1 MLSKNTM
8 YRKKQL
14 DILKNRMLE
23 PRHFIQI
30 VTGPRQVGKT
40 TLIKQLIEELSLPIT
55 YFSADNVSH
64 PDSNWIDLQWDI
76 QRTKFQTSN
85 SKECILVFD
94 EIQKISNWSEAI
106 KKQWDKDSFES
117 RNIKLI
123 LLGSSQMLLQ
133 KGISESLAG
142 RFELIP
148 FTQWSYTEMN
158 KAFGFTELEYL
169 WFGGYPGGAV
179 LKNNEERWKEYI
191 LFSLIEPTLYKDI
204 LLTTKIDKPALLRN
218 LFELGCSYSGQIV
231 TFQKILG
238 QLDDAGNTTTI
249 SHYLSLLDV
258 GGLLSGIE
266 KYSKEKI
273 RQRASSPKWQVRD
286 NALLSVMSG
295 KTFEQTINNPVI
307 FGRFVE
313 SVVGAHLLNSK
324 KENKINLYYWR
335 EADKEVDYIMEYN
348 NKIISIEV
356 KSSVSKSSKGLYEF
370 KKRYNPHKSLI
381 IEKNGLQWNDLI
393 KIDPRE
399 LF

>member
-1 MLSKNTM
+1 M

-14 DILKNRMLE
+14 NILINRMLE
-23 PRHFIQI
+23 QRHFIQI
-30 VTGPRQVGKT
+30 ITGPRQVGKT
-40 TLIKQLIEELSLPIT
+40 TLIKQLKEDISLPVT
-55 YFSADNVSH
+55 YFSADNVSN
-64 PDSNWIDLQWDI
+64 PDSGWIDLQWDI
-76 QRTKFQTSN
+76 QRTKFQTSGV
-85 SKECILVFD
+85 KEYILVFD

-106 KKQWDKDSFES
+106 KKQWDKDTFEN

-142 RFELIP
+142 RFGLIP
-148 FTQWSYTEMN
+148 MAQWSFSEMN
-158 KAFGFTELEYL
+158 EAFGFTELEYL

-179 LKNNEERWKEYI
+179 LKNDEARWKEYI
-191 LFSLIEPTLYKDI
+191 LNSLIEPTLYKDI
-204 LLTTKIDKPALLRN
+204 LLTTRIDKPALLRK

-238 QLDDAGNTTTI
+238 QLDDAGNTTTL
-249 SHYLSLLDV
+249 SHYLSLLDL

-295 KTFEQTINNPVI
+295 KTFDQVKNDPAI

-313 SVVGAHLLNSK
+313 SAIGTHLLNSK

-335 EADKEVDYIMEYN
+335 EGDKEVDYIIEYD

-356 KSSVSKSSKGLYEF
+356 KSSVNKSSNGLYEF
-370 KKRYNPHKSLI
+370 RKKYNPHKSLI
-381 IEKNGLQWNDLI
+381 IEKDGLQWNDFI

>member
-1 MLSKNTM
+1 M
-8 YRKKQL
+8 YKKKQL
-14 DILKNRMLE
+14 NIIKNRMLE

-30 VTGPRQVGKT
+30 ITGPRQVGKT
-40 TLIKQLIEELSLPIT
+40 TLIKQLIGELSTPVT
-55 YFSADNVSH
+55 YLSADNI
-64 PDSNWIDLQWDI
+64 SNPNGDWIDLQWDI
-76 QRTKFQTSN
+76 QRTKLQTSGN
-85 SKECILVFD
+85 KESILIFD
-94 EIQKISNWSEAI
+94 EIQKISNWSEVI
-106 KKQWDKDSFES
+106 KKQWDKDSFEN

-148 FTQWSYTEMN
+148 MVQWSYSEMN
-158 KAFGFTELEYL
+158 EAFGFTELEYL
-169 WFGGYPGGAV
+169 WFGGYPGGAI
-179 LKNNEERWKEYI
+179 LRNDESRWKEYI
-191 LFSLIEPTLYKDI
+191 LNSLIEPTLYKDI
-204 LLTTKIDKPALLRN
+204 LLTTRIDKPALLRK

-231 TFQKILG
+231 TYKKILG
-238 QLDDAGNTTTI
+238 QLDDAGNTTTL
-249 SHYLSLLDV
+249 SHYLSLLDL

-295 KTFEQTINNPVI
+295 KTFEQVKNVPAV

-313 SVVGAHLLNSK
+313 SAIGSHLLNSK
-324 KENKINLYYWR
+324 KVNKTNLYYWR
-335 EADKEVDYIMEYN
+335 EGDKEVDYIIEYD

-356 KSSVSKSSKGLYEF
+356 KSSVNKSSKGIYEF

-381 IEKNGLQWNDLI
+381 IEKDGLQWNDFI

>member
-1 MLSKNTM
+1 M

-14 DILKNRMLE
+14 NILINRMLE
-23 PRHFIQI
+23 QRHFIQI
-30 VTGPRQVGKT
+30 ITGPRQVGKT
-40 TLIKQLIEELSLPIT
+40 TLIKQLKEDISLPVT
-55 YFSADNVSH
+55 YFSADNVSN
-64 PDSNWIDLQWDI
+64 PDSGWIDLQWDI
-76 QRTKFQTSN
+76 QRTKFQTSGV
-85 SKECILVFD
+85 KEYILVFD

-106 KKQWDKDSFES
+106 KKQWDKDTFEN

-142 RFELIP
+142 RFGLIP
-148 FTQWSYTEMN
+148 MAQWSFSEMN
-158 KAFGFTELEYL
+158 EAFGFTELEYL

-179 LKNNEERWKEYI
+179 LKNDEARWKEYI
-191 LFSLIEPTLYKDI
+191 LNSLIEPTLYKDI
-204 LLTTKIDKPALLRN
+204 LLTTRIDKPALLRK

-238 QLDDAGNTTTI
+238 QLDDAGNTTTL
-249 SHYLSLLDV
+249 SHYLSLLDL

-295 KTFEQTINNPVI
+295 KTFDQVKNDPAI

-313 SVVGAHLLNSK
+313 SAIGTHLLNSK

-335 EADKEVDYIMEYN
+335 EGDKEVDYIIEYD

-356 KSSVSKSSKGLYEF
+356 KSSVNKSSNGLYEF
-370 KKRYNPHKSLI
+370 RKRYNPHKSLI
-381 IEKNGLQWNDLI
+381 IEKDGLQWNDFI

>member
-1 MLSKNTM
+1 M

-14 DILKNRMLE
+14 NILINRMLE
-23 PRHFIQI
+23 QRHFIQI
-30 VTGPRQVGKT
+30 ITGPRQVGKT
-40 TLIKQLIEELSLPIT
+40 TLIKQLKEDISLPVT
-55 YFSADNVSH
+55 YFSADNVSN
-64 PDSNWIDLQWDI
+64 PDSGWIDLQWDI
-76 QRTKFQTSN
+76 QRTKFQTSGV
-85 SKECILVFD
+85 KEYILVFD

-106 KKQWDKDSFES
+106 KKQWDKDTFEN

-148 FTQWSYTEMN
+148 MAQWSFSEMN
-158 KAFGFTELEYL
+158 EAFGFTELEYL

-179 LKNNEERWKEYI
+179 LKNDEARWKEYI
-191 LFSLIEPTLYKDI
+191 LNSLIEPTLYKDI
-204 LLTTKIDKPALLRN
+204 LLTTRIDKPALLRK

-238 QLDDAGNTTTI
+238 QLDDAGNTTTL
-249 SHYLSLLDV
+249 SHYLSLLDL

-295 KTFEQTINNPVI
+295 KTFDQVKNDPAI

-313 SVVGAHLLNSK
+313 SAIGTHLLNSK
-324 KENKINLYYWR
+324 KENKTNLYYWR
-335 EADKEVDYIMEYN
+335 EGDKEVDYIIEYD

-356 KSSVSKSSKGLYEF
+356 KSSVNKSSNGLYEF
-370 KKRYNPHKSLI
+370 RKKYNPHKSLI
-381 IEKNGLQWNDLI
+381 IEKDGLQWNDFI

>member
-1 MLSKNTM
+1 M

-14 DILKNRMLE
+14 NILINRMLE
-23 PRHFIQI
+23 QRHFIQI
-30 VTGPRQVGKT
+30 ITGPRQVGKT
-40 TLIKQLIEELSLPIT
+40 TLIKQLKEDISLPVT
-55 YFSADNVSH
+55 YFSADNVSN
-64 PDSNWIDLQWDI
+64 PDSGWIDLQWDI
-76 QRTKFQTSN
+76 QRTKFQTSGV
-85 SKECILVFD
+85 KEYILVFD

-106 KKQWDKDSFES
+106 KKQWDKDTFEN

-148 FTQWSYTEMN
+148 MAQWSFSEMN
-158 KAFGFTELEYL
+158 EAFGFTELEYL

-179 LKNNEERWKEYI
+179 LKNDEARWKEYI
-191 LFSLIEPTLYKDI
+191 LNSLIEPTLYKDI
-204 LLTTKIDKPALLRN
+204 LLTTRIDKPALLRK

-238 QLDDAGNTTTI
+238 QLDDAGNTTTL
-249 SHYLSLLDV
+249 SHYLSLLDL

-295 KTFEQTINNPVI
+295 KTFDQVKNDPAI

-313 SVVGAHLLNSK
+313 SAIGTHLLNSK
-324 KENKINLYYWR
+324 KENKTNLYYWR
-335 EADKEVDYIMEYN
+335 EGDKEVDYIIEYD

-356 KSSVSKSSKGLYEF
+356 KSSVNKSSNGLYEF
-370 KKRYNPHKSLI
+370 RKRYNPHKSLI
-381 IEKNGLQWNDLI
+381 IEKDGLQWNDFI

>member
-1 MLSKNTM
+1 M

-14 DILKNRMLE
+14 NILINRMLE
-23 PRHFIQI
+23 QRHFIQI
-30 VTGPRQVGKT
+30 ITGPRQVGKT
-40 TLIKQLIEELSLPIT
+40 TLIKQLKEDISLPVT
-55 YFSADNVSH
+55 YFSADNVSN
-64 PDSNWIDLQWDI
+64 PDSGWIDLQWDI
-76 QRTKFQTSN
+76 QRTKFQTSGV
-85 SKECILVFD
+85 KEYILVFD

-106 KKQWDKDSFES
+106 KKQWDKDTFEN

-148 FTQWSYTEMN
+148 MAQWSFSEMN
-158 KAFGFTELEYL
+158 EAFGFTELEYL

-179 LKNNEERWKEYI
+179 LKNDEARWKEYI
-191 LFSLIEPTLYKDI
+191 LNSLIEPTLYKDI
-204 LLTTKIDKPALLRN
+204 LLTTRIDKPALLRK

-238 QLDDAGNTTTI
+238 QLDDAGNTTTL
-249 SHYLSLLDV
+249 SHYLSLLDL

-295 KTFEQTINNPVI
+295 KTFDQVKNDPAI

-313 SVVGAHLLNSK
+313 SAIGTHLLNSK
-324 KENKINLYYWR
+324 KENKTNLYYWR
-335 EADKEVDYIMEYN
+335 EGDKEVDYIIEYD

-356 KSSVSKSSKGLYEF
+356 KSSVNKSSNGLYEF
-370 KKRYNPHKSLI
+370 RKRYNPHKSLI
-381 IEKNGLQWNDLI
+381 IEKDRLQWNDFI

>member
-1 MLSKNTM
+1 M
-8 YRKKQL
+8 YKKKQL
-14 DILKNRMLE
+14 HILTERMLE

-40 TLIKQLIEELSLPIT
+40 TLVTQLINELSSPIT
-55 YFSADNVSH
+55 YISADNVSN
-64 PDSNWIDLQWDI
+64 PNGDWIELQWDMV
-76 QRTKFQTSN
+76 RTEFQLDRKSE
-85 SKECILVFD
+85 SILIFD

-106 KKQWDKDSFES
+106 KKQWDKDSFEN
-117 RNIKLI
+117 RNLKLI

-148 FTQWSYTEMN
+148 MNQWTYKEMN
-158 KAFGFTELEYL
+158 EAFGFNELEYL
-169 WFGGYPGGAV
+169 WFGGYPGGAI
-179 LKNNEERWKEYI
+179 LRNDEARWKEYI
-191 LFSLIEPTLYKDI
+191 LNSLIESTLYKDI
-204 LLTTKIDKPALLRN
+204 LLTTRIDKPILLRK

-231 TFQKILG
+231 TFKKILG
-238 QLDDAGNTTTI
+238 QLDDAGNTTTL
-249 SHYLSLLDV
+249 SHYLSLLDL

-295 KTFEQTINNPVI
+295 KTFEQMQNDSVL

-313 SVVGAHLLNSK
+313 SAIGAHLTNSK

-335 EADKEVDYIMEYN
+335 EGDKEVDFIVEYD
-348 NKIISIEV
+348 NKIIGIEV
-356 KSSVSKSSKGLYEF
+356 KSSVNKSSKGLYEF
-370 KKRYNPHKSLI
+370 KKRYSPHKSLV
-381 IEKNGLQWNDLI
+381 IEKDGLDWNEFI

>member
-1 MLSKNTM
+1 
-8 YRKKQL
+8 
-14 DILKNRMLE
+14 MLE

-30 VTGPRQVGKT
+30 IAGPRQVGKT
-40 TLIKQLIEELSLPIT
+40 TLVTQLINELSSPIT
-55 YFSADNVSH
+55 YISADNVSN
-64 PDSNWIDLQWDI
+64 PNSDWIETQWDMV
-76 QRTKFQTSN
+76 RTEFQLDRKSE
-85 SKECILVFD
+85 SILIFD

-106 KKQWDKDSFES
+106 KKQWDKDSFEN
-117 RNIKLI
+117 RNLKLI

-148 FTQWSYTEMN
+148 MNQWTYTEMHE
-158 KAFGFTELEYL
+158 AFGFNELEYL
-169 WFGGYPGGAV
+169 WFGGYPGGAI
-179 LKNNEERWKEYI
+179 LRNDEARWKEYI
-191 LFSLIEPTLYKDI
+191 LNSLIEPTLYKDI
-204 LLTTKIDKPALLRN
+204 LLTTRIDKPTLLRK

-231 TFQKILG
+231 TFKKILG
-238 QLDDAGNTTTI
+238 QLDDAGNTTTL
-249 SHYLSLLDV
+249 SHYLSLLDL

-295 KTFEQTINNPVI
+295 KTFEQMQNDSIL

-313 SVVGAHLLNSK
+313 SAIGAHLTNSK
-324 KENKINLYYWR
+324 KENKTNLYYWR
-335 EADKEVDYIMEYN
+335 EGDKEIDFIVEYD
-348 NKIISIEV
+348 NKIIGIEV
-356 KSSVSKSSKGLYEF
+356 KSSVNKSSKGLYEF
-370 KKRYNPHKSLI
+370 KKRYSPHKSLV
-381 IEKNGLQWNDLI
+381 IEKDGLDWKEFI

>member
-1 MLSKNTM
+1 
-8 YRKKQL
+8 
-14 DILKNRMLE
+14 MLE
-23 PRHFIQI
+23 QRHFIQI
-30 VTGPRQVGKT
+30 ITGPRQVGKT
-40 TLIKQLIEELSLPIT
+40 TLIKQLKEEISLPVT
-55 YFSADNVSH
+55 YFSADNVSN
-64 PDSNWIDLQWDI
+64 PDSGWIDLQWDI
-76 QRTKFQTSN
+76 QRTKFQTSGV
-85 SKECILVFD
+85 KEYILVFD

-106 KKQWDKDSFES
+106 KKQWGKDTFEN

-148 FTQWSYTEMN
+148 MAQWSFSEMN
-158 KAFGFTELEYL
+158 EAFGFTELEYL

-179 LKNNEERWKEYI
+179 LKNDEARWKEYI
-191 LFSLIEPTLYKDI
+191 LNSLIEPTLYKDI
-204 LLTTKIDKPALLRN
+204 LLTTRIDKPALLRK

-238 QLDDAGNTTTI
+238 QLDDAGNTTTL
-249 SHYLSLLDV
+249 SHYLSLLDL

-295 KTFEQTINNPVI
+295 KTFDQVKNDPAI

-313 SVVGAHLLNSK
+313 SAIGTHLLNSK

-335 EADKEVDYIMEYN
+335 EGDKEVDYIIEYD

-356 KSSVSKSSKGLYEF
+356 KSSVNKSSNGLYEF
-370 KKRYNPHKSLI
+370 RKKYNPHKSLI
-381 IEKNGLQWNDLI
+381 IEKDGLQWNDFI